1 MNTGS
6 WLHIK
11 DIGHDYYCTNDKVFN
26 VIKIKPINYELKSNL
41 EKKTVLMSYNQ
52 FLKICNFNFNILI
65 KSNKD
70 NLINIFNNF
79 NQLKFKNQSFLNT
92 ENKQELLKEYI
103 KFLETI
109 NSESKAVSKDFY
121 ILIFEKINLDKI
133 KEKVKNINKISN
145 TFKFR
150 EKEEEKKK
158 IFQEEIKLTLNILI
172 EKRKNILENITR
184 CGNGAEILREE
195 DLKTFLSNYYISEV
209 NIDGF

>member
-1 MNTGS
+1 M
-6 WLHIK
+6 
-11 DIGHDYYCTNDKVFN
+11 
-26 VIKIKPINYELKSNL
+26 
-41 EKKTVLMSYNQ
+41 
-52 FLKICNFNFNILI
+52 
-65 KSNKD
+65 
-70 NLINIFNNF
+70 
-79 NQLKFKNQSFLNT
+79 
-92 ENKQELLKEYI
+92 
-103 KFLETI
+103 
-109 NSESKAVSKDFY
+109 
-121 ILIFEKINLDKI
+121 IFEKINLDKI

-184 CGNGAEILREE
+184 CGNGAEILRDE